1 MSEKHEQSDIIA
13 LPDECLGQRLDK
25 VLATTYP
32 ELSRS
37 RLVSL
42 LKSGALRLY
51 DRQGTA
57 VDAAPAMR
65 LRGGESVQLLEV
77 PPLISGE
84 VLAQPVSLD
93 LIHEDDDLRVF
104 NKSADLVMHPA
115 AGNPDNT
122 VQNGL
127 LHLDDSLRD
136 LPRAG
141 IVHRLDKDTT
151 GLFVVARSQR
161 AYTSLVSQLQTR
173 SMGRQYM
180 ALVYGELIAGGT
192 VDQPIARHPRDRLR
206 MAVKIGGKP
215 AITHYRVVERLG
227 SLTLLDVSLS
237 TGRTHQIR
245 VHMAALRHPLVGDS
259 LYSGGR
265 RRPAGFSDTVGK
277 MVYQFGRQALH
288 AHTLSLIH
296 PGTDEQMSW
305 SIDLPTDFTQLL
317 NAVREDSQS

>member
-1 MSEKHEQSDIIA
+1 MSENPVQTDIIV
-13 LPDECLGQRLDK
+13 LPEDCLGQRLDK

-42 LKSGALRLY
+42 LKSGALCLY
-51 DRQGTA
+51 DKQGQ
-57 VDAAPAMR
+57 VLDAAPAMR
-65 LRGGESVQLLEV
+65 LKGGESVQLLEV
-77 PPLISGE
+77 PPLISDE

-104 NKSADLVMHPA
+104 NKSAGLVMHPA
-115 AGNPDNT
+115 AGNRDNT

-161 AYTSLVSQLQTR
+161 AYTSLVNQLQTR
-173 SMGRQYM
+173 SMGRNYM

-192 VDQPIARHPRDRLR
+192 VDQPIARHPKDRLR
-206 MAVKIGGKP
+206 MAVKAGGKP
-215 AITHYRVVERLG
+215 AITHYRVAERLG

-296 PGTDEQMSW
+296 PCTEEKVSW

-317 NAVREDSQS
+317 NAVRQDL